1 MAKKTY
7 KPTHV
12 LIHVDASKYRN
23 GTFTIIP
30 FSRHDIEGMWSLEEI
45 LGFAYYLRDIPESE
59 LTADSYFEAL
69 SQAVSEL
76 SEDYA
81 AILTVSEYLSGAT
94 KKKKIVSLEGGLTY
108 TGSEILELTKGIK
121 KI

>member
-30 FSRHDIEGMWSLEEI
+30 FSRHDMEGMWKINDLVV
-45 LGFAYYLRDIPESE
+45 FDHFFYDTDRDDVSAES
-59 LTADSYFEAL
+59 TFEAL

-76 SEDYA
+76 PEDYA

-94 KKKKIVSLEGGLTY
+94 KKKKIVSLGDGLTY